1 MTAFSSNSS
10 KGVIRLRDDDPGLA
24 RGSYS
29 IPALPALPSKGM
41 SARGGPVLAIRSCL
55 TVRSGPILTVGTT
68 ATANRLTVDR
78 DNLPVLDY
86 DGMSPDGDHL
96 VSVARGVRIIAILA
110 DGVLAVRVSTDR
122 DAAVLS
128 NGILAVL
135 TILPILTVLGIL
147 TVLTVLTDGITAD
160 CDAVLAVCTIFAVS
174 ALDDVTGT
182 ISRKATG
189 EPRPGDWVLKGILSE
204 HFRRERQ
211 MIGMLTG
218 RGSLTLERTAST
230 SEARGAGLAM
240 IWKGAESASATMSR
254 PAANMI

>member
-1 MTAFSSNSS
+1 
-10 KGVIRLRDDDPGLA
+10 
-24 RGSYS
+24 
-29 IPALPALPSKGM
+29 M

-55 TVRSGPILTVGTT
+55 TVRSGPVLTVGTA
-68 ATANRLTVDR
+68 ATANRLAVDR

-86 DGMSPDGDHL
+86 DGVSPDGDHL
-96 VSVARGVRIIAILA
+96 VAVVRGVRVIAILA
-110 DGVLAVRVSTDR
+110 DGVLTVRVSTDR

-147 TVLTVLTDGITAD
+147 TVSTDGVTTNR
-160 CDAVLAVCTIFAVS
+160 DAVLAVCIIFAMS

-182 ISRKATG
+182 VSRKAAG
-189 EPRPGDWVLKGILSE
+189 DPRPGTWVLKGILSE

-240 IWKGAESASATMSR
+240 I
-254 PAANMI
+254 